1 MGDLVIMMRH
11 STTFCALLLMCA
23 AVLTWLGLSKL
34 PAHAQAV
41 TNPGLLNSGPGPS
54 TVGTA
59 TTAASDGQGNIVLT
73 YPNGIVAVVKPSNID
88 MTGKPD
94 KLAAQPQSPVTVY
107 RIRTDGLVEKL
118 SRSFPPIMR

>member
-1 MGDLVIMMRH
+1 MRK
-11 STTFCALLLMCA
+11 STTLGALILMGV

-34 PAHAQAV
+34 PTHAQAL
-41 TNPGLLNSGPGPS
+41 TNPGLLNPGPGPS

-73 YPNGIVAVVKPSNID
+73 YPNGIIAVVNASNID

-94 KLAAQPQSPVTVY
+94 KPAAQPQSPVTIY

-118 SRSFPPIMR
+118 SRSFPPMMR